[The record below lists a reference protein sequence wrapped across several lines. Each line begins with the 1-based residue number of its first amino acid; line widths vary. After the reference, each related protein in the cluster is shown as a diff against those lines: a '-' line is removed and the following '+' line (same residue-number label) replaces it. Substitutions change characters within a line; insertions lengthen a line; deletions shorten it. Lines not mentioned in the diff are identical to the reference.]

1 MKILEFATTL
11 KLIYNLKS
19 INLTKMKKLL
29 FILTLSFFSFHQL
42 QAQTTKKE
50 LKHVVLFTFKAS
62 SSKAAVDSVVKAF
75 NHLYGTVPQVKNME
89 WGLNMS
95 PEHLDQGFTHCFSLT
110 FSNEKDLADYQL
122 HPAHKAFQTILKP
135 HMDKVFV
142 VDYFVGAR

>member
-1 MKILEFATTL
+1 
-11 KLIYNLKS
+11 
-19 INLTKMKKLL
+19 MKKLL

-42 QAQTTKKE
+42 QAQTIKKE

-62 SSKAAVDSVVKAF
+62 SSKASVDSVVKAF

>member
-62 SSKAAVDSVVKAF
+62 SSKASVDSVVKAF

-135 HMDKVFV
+135 HMEKVFV

>member
-62 SSKAAVDSVVKAF
+62 SSKASVDSVVKAF
-75 NHLYGTVPQVKNME
+75 NHLYGTVPQLKNME

>member
-1 MKILEFATTL
+1 MRILEFATTL

-62 SSKAAVDSVVKAF
+62 SSKASVDSVVKAF
-75 NHLYGTVPQVKNME
+75 NHLYGTVPQLKNME

>member
-1 MKILEFATTL
+1 
-11 KLIYNLKS
+11 
-19 INLTKMKKLL
+19 MKKLL

-62 SSKAAVDSVVKAF
+62 SSSASVDSVVKAF

>member
-1 MKILEFATTL
+1 
-11 KLIYNLKS
+11 
-19 INLTKMKKLL
+19 MKKLL

-42 QAQTTKKE
+42 QAQTSKKE

-62 SSKAAVDSVVKAF
+62 SSKASVDSVVKAF

>member
-1 MKILEFATTL
+1 MRILEFATTL

-62 SSKAAVDSVVKAF
+62 SSKASVDSVVKAF